1 MLQVNGNT
9 YPMTIDKQGYH
20 PKFLQCGMEVYRE
33 YQRRLWDPNCKTEF
47 PGDEVKEWHSHFY
60 GNEKV
65 GIFMFDLRGNR
76 ITSDGKQM
84 SDNPLI
90 SEDQWKDFEIFL
102 ANPNLRAVILCSET
116 PFIGEQVSRYS

>member
-1 MLQVNGNT
+1 
-9 YPMTIDKQGYH
+9 
-20 PKFLQCGMEVYRE
+20 
-33 YQRRLWDPNCKTEF
+33 
-47 PGDEVKEWHSHFY
+47 
-60 GNEKV
+60 
-65 GIFMFDLRGNR
+65 MFDLRGNR

-116 PFIGEQVSRYS
+116 PFIGEQPKVCIEKVKANPDLVFLKDHWYYNEEELLKLVQICFDWKEQGTVL

>member
-1 MLQVNGNT
+1 
-9 YPMTIDKQGYH
+9 
-20 PKFLQCGMEVYRE
+20 
-33 YQRRLWDPNCKTEF
+33 
-47 PGDEVKEWHSHFY
+47 
-60 GNEKV
+60 
-65 GIFMFDLRGNR
+65 MFDLRGNR

-102 ANPNLRAVILCSET
+102 ANPNLRAVTLCSET